1 MIILGIDPGK
11 ADTGWG
17 VIKIKKKGGRAVK
30 EPKLIGYG
38 TIKTDKELE
47 DSERLRLI
55 FNKINSLIREF
66 QPNMMAVETLFFFKN
81 RKTAMS
87 IAQST
92 GVVLL
97 CGARKKLPV
106 REFTPLQ
113 AKMTVTGYG
122 RAKKSQVQKMVKEL
136 LNMEKIPR
144 PSHAADALAIAICCA
159 REIR

>member
-17 VIKIKKKGGRAVK
+17 AIEVKKSKRSSE
-30 EPKLIGYG
+30 EPKLVGYG
-38 TIKTDKELE
+38 TIKTSKELE

-55 FNKINSLIREF
+55 FNQINSLIREF
-66 QPNMMAVETLFFFKN
+66 EPKMMAVETVYFFKN

-87 IAQST
+87 IAQSK

-106 REFTPLQ
+106 KEFTPLQ

-122 RAKKSQVQKMVKEL
+122 RAKKRQVQKMVKEL
-136 LNMEKIPR
+136 LNMEEIPK

-159 REIR
+159 RDIR

>member
-1 MIILGIDPGK
+1 MEVKRKSKK
-11 ADTGWG
+11 AEE
-17 VIKIKKKGGRAVK
+17 KL
-30 EPKLIGYG
+30 KLIGYG
-38 TIKTDKELE
+38 TVKTDKELE

-55 FNKINSLIREF
+55 FNKISSLIRKF
-66 QPNMMAVETLFFFKN
+66 QPDVMAVETLYFFKN
-81 RKTAMS
+81 RKTAMG
-87 IAQST
+87 IAQSK

-106 REFTPLQ
+106 KEFTPLQ

-136 LNMEKIPR
+136 LEMEKIPR

-159 REIR
+159 REMR